1 MSLISM
7 SDLGGQLIRHRL
19 IEPSQL
25 ETCLADLP
33 VSLDDSARLL
43 EELEKRS
50 LLTSYQARQ
59 IVKGEIEGLI
69 LGDYKLMYRNAAG
82 SFARVFRACSLKD
95 GRMVGLKLL
104 RRRWAND
111 PQIVSLFF
119 HEAEVGKR
127 LVHPNIVPI
136 YSIETDRNFHFL
148 TMEFIEGGNLR
159 DFLAIRQKMSPI
171 ESIRCALDIC
181 EGLNYA
187 IRQGI
192 THRDLKLTN
201 VLMSSQGVAKLVDF
215 GLATIEGTQLA
226 RSDSFQRA
234 LEYGTLEKGTNAPTN
249 DPRSDL
255 YFLGT
260 ILYELLTGIP
270 PYPRTN
276 DRDSRRQTSR
286 YANIR
291 PIRTI
296 DPNIARSV
304 EDIVERL
311 LKFDPKQR
319 FQSAA
324 ETIASLRYALKDL
337 GASPDRPNSS
347 SSTVLSQP
355 ETVPQNSRSGPASQ
369 STSGTIMFVESRGKL
384 QEQLRN
390 HFNKHGFRVL
400 VISDLRRGLA
410 RYKNNPPD
418 CTIILSETIADDA
431 ESIASEL
438 GEISENSPFAG
449 VIVFSSQHCHLQE
462 LFQNIPQLR
471 LLEQPITLGRLR
483 KVVDALLE
491 SRTPGGD
498 AANHRLL

>member
-1 MSLISM
+1 M
-7 SDLGGQLIRHRL
+7 SDLGAQLIRHRL
-19 IEPSQL
+19 IEPPEL
-25 ETCLADLP
+25 EACLAELP
-33 VSLDDSARLL
+33 SHVDDPSRLF

-50 LLTSYQARQ
+50 LLTSYQVRQ
-59 IVKGEIEGLI
+59 IVKGDIEGLV

-95 GRMVGLKLL
+95 GSMVGLKLL
-104 RRRWAND
+104 RRRWADD

-127 LVHPNIVPI
+127 LKHPNIVPI
-136 YSIETDRNFHFL
+136 YTVETDRDNHFL
-148 TMEFIEGGNLR
+148 TMEFIEGGNLK
-159 DFLAIRQKMSPI
+159 DFLAIRQKLSPI
-171 ESIRCALDIC
+171 EAVRCALDIS

-187 IRQGI
+187 IKQEI

-201 VLMSSQGVAKLVDF
+201 VLMSSHGVAKLVDF
-215 GLATIEGTQLA
+215 GLATIEGTQLS
-226 RSDSFQRA
+226 RTDSFQRA
-234 LEYGTLEKGTNAPTN
+234 LEYGTLEKGTNAPAN

-270 PYPRTN
+270 PYPRTA
-276 DRDSRRQTSR
+276 DRDNRKQFSR

-291 PIRTI
+291 PIRSL

-311 LKFDPKQR
+311 LKLDPNQR

-324 ETIASLRYALKDL
+324 EAIAALRYALRDL
-337 GASPDRPNSS
+337 GASPDLPHSS

-355 ETVPQNSRSGPASQ
+355 ESVPRNARSGGAAQ
-369 STSGTIMFVESRGKL
+369 HTAGTIMFIESRGKL
-384 QEQLRN
+384 QEQLRS

-410 RYKNNPPD
+410 RCKSNPPD
-418 CTIILSETIADDA
+418 CTIILSETLEDDVDFVA
-431 ESIASEL
+431 MEL
-438 GEISENSPFAG
+438 RQISKNHRFAG
-449 VIVFSSQHCHLQE
+449 VIVFSAQHAPLQE
-462 LFQNIPQLR
+462 RFQNIPHLQL
-471 LLEQPITLGRLR
+471 LMQPITLGGLR
-483 KVVDALLE
+483 KVVDKLLQ
-491 SRTPGGD
+491 SRVPAGD
-498 AANHRLL
+498 APHHKYS